1 MKKTNKEK
9 KKLAQFKYELN
20 FFLKEHK
27 IEVKKIQFSRF
38 IEFAGLRN
46 GEAEFTY
53 IRKKELYYPS
63 DEFINNLKEKLK

>member
-20 FFLKEHK
+20 FFLKQNN
-27 IEVKKIQFSRF
+27 IQVKKISFSRF
-38 IEFAGLRN
+38 IEFAELRN
-46 GEAEFTY
+46 SKTEFTY

-63 DEFINNLKEKLK
+63 EEFINNLKEKLK